1 MKKSKSGL
9 RIFTILLLII
19 AIIGG
24 GAWFLH
30 NQSVKNEA
38 RIAAQKKEEQKQ
50 KAADAK
56 KLEAKHLKE
65 DPIYKAYKDYGLTYK
80 MTQNAQTLEIT
91 AIGDSVMLG
100 SEYGLKEIFPNI
112 DIDATVSRQAYQ
124 GSEIIKAKKEQGS
137 LSDTIVIGLGT
148 NGTIT
153 KDDIKNV
160 MQAAGKKRQVY
171 WISVNVDQPWEA
183 GDNKEL
189 KAASKRYKN
198 FHIIDWK
205 KFAKEKGDSSWF
217 SADGIH
223 PSVKGQAYYYT
234 LIAREI
240 LK

>member
-1 MKKSKSGL
+1 MKKPKSRL
-9 RIFTILLLII
+9 RIFTILIVLII
-19 AIIGG
+19 LVGG

-30 NQSVKNEA
+30 DQSVKNEA
-38 RIAAQKKEEQKQ
+38 RIAEQKKKEQKQ

-56 KLEAKHLKE
+56 KLEAKHLKD

-80 MTQNAQTLEIT
+80 MTQKAKTQEIT

-100 SEYGLKEIFPNI
+100 SEYGLKEIFPKI

-124 GSEIIKAKKEQGS
+124 GSEIIDAKKEQGN
-137 LSDTIVIGLGT
+137 LSDTILIGLGT

-153 KDDIKNV
+153 KDDIKNI

-171 WISVNVDQPWEA
+171 WVSVNVNQSWEA

-189 KAASKRYKN
+189 KAAAKLYKN
-198 FHIIDWK
+198 FHVIDWK
-205 KFAKEKGDSSWF
+205 KLTKEKGDSSWF

-223 PSVKGQAYYYT
+223 PSVKGQTYYYT
-234 LIAREI
+234 LIARKI
-240 LK
+240 LE